1 MKEVIMTSEKR
12 KELEEKLE
20 YLKTVGRD
28 QAAARISEARGYGD
42 LSENS
47 EYDEAMNDQ
56 AKLEGQ
62 IAEIESQ
69 LKHARI
75 LDESEMS
82 SEHVHVGSKV
92 VIADANGNVYDAQTA
107 TGDLIKHTY
116 TVTSTIVENSKGVE
130 LPSTGGEGTFW
141 LITLGTLMAI
151 GFAVFLITNK
161 KMSVYTD

>member
-92 VIADANGNVYDAQTA
+92 VIADANGKQF
-107 TGDLIKHTY
+107 TY
-116 TVTSTIVENSKGVE
+116 TISGATEADPFSGKISDESPVGKAVMGLKVGEKGEAILPNGSIVIYTVVEISK
-130 LPSTGGEGTFW
+130 
-141 LITLGTLMAI
+141 
-151 GFAVFLITNK
+151 
-161 KMSVYTD
+161 

>member
-92 VIADANGNVYDAQTA
+92 VIADANGKQF
-107 TGDLIKHTY
+107 TY
-116 TVTSTIVENSKGVE
+116 TISGATEADPFSGKISDESPVGHAILGLKVGEKGE
-130 LPSTGGEGTFW
+130 AILPNGT
-141 LITLGTLMAI
+141 T
-151 GFAVFLITNK
+151 V
-161 KMSVYTD
+161 VYTVVEISK